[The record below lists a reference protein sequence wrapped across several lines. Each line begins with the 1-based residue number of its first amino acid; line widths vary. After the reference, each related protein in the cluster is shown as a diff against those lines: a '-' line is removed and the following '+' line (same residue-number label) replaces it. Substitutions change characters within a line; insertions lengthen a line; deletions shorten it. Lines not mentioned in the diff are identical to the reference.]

1 MQSIA
6 RKISQNNF
14 EIIELQNKYCKANIA
29 VNIGN
34 TLIHLSKR
42 SADNALYFPYSLEEY
57 KTNTKLAG
65 NPFMHPWAN
74 RLEGDFITFNNEK
87 FSLKDEFNQLYRDA
101 NRLPLHGLL
110 LKSDKWKTTELVANV
125 DHAFHVAMYDFD
137 AEFFNLFPFK
147 HQIFMKHLLQEN
159 TLLIET
165 TIVNN
170 DEKPMPISFGFH
182 PYFSK
187 TIEPTVLEIPS
198 DTVIEVDKQMI
209 PTGKSLNKNEKW
221 NFEDDSITIKEE
233 TFDDGFKNLKYKNNQ
248 ATFSIN
254 TIDVVFDE
262 QYSYAQIYAPNKIE
276 KPYVCIE
283 PMTAPTNAL
292 NTNNCKMINRNETFT
307 ARFSIILS

>member
-1 MQSIA
+1 
-6 RKISQNNF
+6 
-14 EIIELQNKYCKANIA
+14 
-29 VNIGN
+29 
-34 TLIHLSKR
+34 
-42 SADNALYFPYSLEEY
+42 
-57 KTNTKLAG
+57 
-65 NPFMHPWAN
+65 
-74 RLEGDFITFNNEK
+74 
-87 FSLKDEFNQLYRDA
+87 
-101 NRLPLHGLL
+101 
-110 LKSDKWKTTELVANV
+110 
-125 DHAFHVAMYDFD
+125 
-137 AEFFNLFPFK
+137 
-147 HQIFMKHLLQEN
+147 
-159 TLLIET
+159 LLIET

-307 ARFSIILS
+307 ARFSIVL